1 MNFKTTLLDDRLN
14 AVLIAVALVLA
25 LIGDADSL
33 FDTADAGTVAVA
45 TAVVPAAIV

>member
-14 AVLIAVALVLA
+14 AVLIAVTLVLA

-33 FDTADAGTVAVA
+33 FADAGTQAVA
-45 TAVVPAAIV
+45 MAVVPATIV